1 RRHRDRARL
10 ALPRGRSPAGA
21 QHGAAAGP
29 AASGCRHP
37 GRATGVLPAACVCL
51 RQRLVRR
58 RICAAGLLL
67 SASGASASARA
78 ACNLGPGQLGPG
90 QLDRLG
96 QLDQPVIR
104 ACGLALCLA
113 MAALPMVAP
122 GALAQQVVVY
132 RCTDGLGNVT
142 VQNDE
147 PCPKGAREQRKVI
160 DTPPPLPVFEPPEAP
175 EGPGLYAPPVRI
187 VKRPGAVVPELEPPP
202 ALFQCTTWDQLHYF
216 TEQAKP
222 QQHCAPLQ
230 VVGIDGVSRPEASA
244 CEM

>member
-1 RRHRDRARL
+1 
-10 ALPRGRSPAGA
+10 
-21 QHGAAAGP
+21 
-29 AASGCRHP
+29 
-37 GRATGVLPAACVCL
+37 
-51 RQRLVRR
+51 
-58 RICAAGLLL
+58 
-67 SASGASASARA
+67 
-78 ACNLGPGQLGPG
+78 
-90 QLDRLG
+90 
-96 QLDQPVIR
+96 VIR

-113 MAALPMVAP
+113 MVALPMVAP

-244 CEM
+244 CEMVEDQCTEVPAETLCQAWKRRIDEAEFRWRFPGADADGSRRVEYERLKAVLAASNCAAPTPQP